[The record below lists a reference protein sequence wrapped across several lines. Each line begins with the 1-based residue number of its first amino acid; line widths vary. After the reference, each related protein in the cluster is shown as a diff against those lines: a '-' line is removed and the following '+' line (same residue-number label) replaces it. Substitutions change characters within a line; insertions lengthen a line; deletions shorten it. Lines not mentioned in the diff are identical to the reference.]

1 MGFRGI
7 RSGSVSAAAVV
18 QEEEAFSVFAHEP
31 MLQFCHNSLIDI
43 YIYSKIFRKNYT

>member
-7 RSGSVSAAAVV
+7 RSGSVAAAVV
-18 QEEEAFSVFAHEP
+18 EEAFSVFVHEP

-43 YIYSKIFRKNYT
+43 YIYLFQEVL